1 MSGAPPAMGLVL
13 LIMVYVGSGTRHG
26 IGLWGIEEYEPDKNN
41 SQKDT
46 SGEQE
51 IAPTK
56 KINLTINNALP

>member
-1 MSGAPPAMGLVL
+1 MSGAPPAMGLAL
-13 LIMVYVGSGTRHG
+13 LIMVYVECATRHE

-56 KINLTINNALP
+56 K

>member
-56 KINLTINNALP
+56 K